1 MVKKRE
7 RKKNAKEEEIE
18 NAINDDDSR
27 QSFLQEINYAKQD
40 EVIFTSGWHNNIKT
54 GIY

>member
-1 MVKKRE
+1 MN
-7 RKKNAKEEEIE
+7 RKMYGKEEEIE